1 MWLTF
6 KFMSEKHFI
15 EHRILFGQKSNLPK
29 RFSSDHETT
38 KELIE
43 RYRSMGK
50 KIVLTQG
57 SFDMIHIGHARYLE
71 EAKKHGDIL
80 LVGIDSDEKVR
91 SRKGE
96 HRPVVPQEERLEM
109 LVHLRSVDLVT
120 IKEHSDPKWHLI
132 KIVRPDILIITE
144 RMDYSEEA
152 KKELEKLCGKI
163 VLLQSQA
170 TTSTSARVRNLHT
183 SGADNVTKRIMEK
196 FPTLVAEV
204 FEEVKN
210 KNI

>member
-1 MWLTF
+1 
-6 KFMSEKHFI
+6 MSEKHFI